1 MRRIVRELNQCTAN
15 GEVYYLTDEEYAQAT
30 SYGMKYDTVKRVKV
44 SAPVSKLVEVG
55 EIAEVE

>member
-1 MRRIVRELNQCTAN
+1 MIRIVRELNQCTAN

-44 SAPVSKLVEVG
+44 PLQFPSWLKYVKLQK
-55 EIAEVE
+55 

>member
-15 GEVYYLTDEEYAQAT
+15 GEVYYLADEEYAQAT

-44 SAPVSKLVEVG
+44 SVPVSKLVEVG
-55 EIAEVE
+55 EITEVE